1 MCRVARVAQ
10 SHLGLAAEVLTRGG
24 VAIVVSNVDGLN
36 VSVACAFV
44 MRAHLRC
51 IEKRPL
57 IYTTFRNQS
66 AYIYIYICMYVCVK
80 CGCVTYMEVS
90 LI

>member
-1 MCRVARVAQ
+1 MAR
-10 SHLGLAAEVLTRGG
+10 SYLGLAVEVLTRGR

-57 IYTTFRNQS
+57 TYTTYRNQS
-66 AYIYIYICMYVCVK
+66 VYIYIYVK
-80 CGCVTYMEVS
+80 CLEHVVRFWIFGS
-90 LI
+90 D